1 MIIRPW
7 ATISMLMLFIAVLS
21 SALGC
26 SGSTR
31 DSSQVST
38 TSAQIVTCPTA
49 SFEAVAITSSPA
61 FSPSSVTITVND
73 IVKWTN
79 NDSTSVPALHT
90 VTSGAPGAA
99 DGKFDSGNLSTGS
112 TVCIQFLVKGTF
124 DYFCNIHTFMT
135 GAVIVQ

>member
-7 ATISMLMLFIAVLS
+7 ATISMLVLFIAVMS

-49 SFEAVAITSSPA
+49 SFESVVITSSPA

-79 NDSTSVPALHT
+79 NDSTTHT
-90 VTSGAPGAA
+90 ATSGALGAT
-99 DGKFDSGNLSTGS
+99 DGKFDSGNLAPGP
-112 TVCIQFLVKGTF
+112 TVCIQCLATGTF
-124 DYFCNIHTFMT
+124 NYFCHIHTFMT

>member
-1 MIIRPW
+1 MLIRPW
-7 ATISMLMLFIAVLS
+7 ATINMLVLFIAVLL

-31 DSSQVST
+31 DSSGVST
-38 TSAQIVTCPTA
+38 TSAQLVTCPTA
-49 SFEAVAITSSPA
+49 SFESVAITSSKT
-61 FSPSSVTITVND
+61 FSPNSVTITVND

-79 NDSTSVPALHT
+79 NDSTTHT
-90 VTSGAPGAA
+90 VTSGAPGAT
-99 DGKFDSGNLSTGS
+99 DGKFDSGNLTAGS
-112 TVCIQFLVKGTF
+112 TVCIQFLVTGTF

>member
-7 ATISMLMLFIAVLS
+7 ATISMLVLFIAVLS

-31 DSSQVST
+31 GSSQVST

-49 SFEAVAITSSPA
+49 SFESVVISNYA

-79 NDSTSVPALHT
+79 NDSTTHT
-90 VTSGAPGAA
+90 VTSGVPGAT
-99 DGKFDSGNLSTGS
+99 DGKFDSGNITAGS
-112 TVCIQFLVKGTF
+112 TVCIQFLVTGTF
-124 DYFCNIHTFMT
+124 DYFCNIHPSMT

>member
-1 MIIRPW
+1 MIRRSW
-7 ATISMLMLFIAVLS
+7 ATISMLVLFIVILS

-26 SGSTR
+26 SSSTR

-79 NDSTSVPALHT
+79 NDSTSMHT
-90 VTSGAPGAA
+90 VTSGAPGAT
-99 DGKFDSGNLSTGS
+99 DGKFDSGNITTGS
-112 TVCIQFLVKGTF
+112 TVCVQFLVKGTF